1 MSLKKNNEGRERGF
15 TLIELLVVISIIA
28 LLSSITLA
36 TLSESRNRAKR
47 SAFVQGMKQ
56 MQLALELYKSDNGHY
71 PYENWGDQVDPET
84 VNIRIGP
91 GGTTDTL
98 TDFLSHN
105 AGSNSNDTDSVD
117 FMPRYLSSLPQ
128 MVLPKAGTP
137 ATLSYWNQSF
147 VTSFVMDSYTCGG
160 APLKGYVLYY
170 EGSLTDY
177 KDYGLELPKMIN
189 ETAGGTYTGQLCITG
204 S

>member
-1 MSLKKNNEGRERGF
+1 MILKKNNAGKARGF

-36 TLSESRNRAKR
+36 TLNESRSRAKR

-56 MQLALELYKSDNGHY
+56 LQLALELYKSDNGHY
-71 PYENWGDQVDPET
+71 PYEKWTDQVDVEG

-105 AGSNSNDTDSVD
+105 AGSNSNNTDSVD
-117 FMPRYLSSLPQ
+117 FIPHYLSSLPQ
-128 MVLPKAGTP
+128 MVLPKSGTP
-137 ATLSYWNQSF
+137 ATLYYWNQSF
-147 VTSFVMDSYTCGG
+147 VNSYVLDTYTCGG

-170 EGSLTDY
+170 EGSLPNFN
-177 KDYGLELPKMIN
+177 DYGLELPKMIN
-189 ETAGGTYTGQLCITG
+189 ESQGGTYGGQLCITG

>member
-1 MSLKKNNEGRERGF
+1 MTRKNKGF

-28 LLSSITLA
+28 LLSSVTLA
-36 TLSESRNRAKR
+36 TLTESRNKAKR
-47 SAFVQGMKQ
+47 SAFVQGIKQ
-56 MQLALELYKSDNGHY
+56 VQLALELYRSDNGHY
-71 PYENWGDQVDPET
+71 PYENWGDQVDPLM
-84 VNIRIGP
+84 VNVAIGP

-105 AGSNSNDTDSVD
+105 SGSYSNDTDSVD
-117 FMPRYLSSLPQ
+117 FMPRYLPSLPQ
-128 MVLPKAGTP
+128 MVLPKIGTP
-137 ATLSYWNQSF
+137 ATLSYLNQSF
-147 VTSFVMDSYTCGG
+147 VTSFIVDNYSCGG

-170 EGSLTDY
+170 EGSLVDY